1 MSESYIIHCASHNSR
16 LTRQCKRKRLKQWLI
31 QQNIDVMLLQET
43 HFTESIINTI
53 TKPFHDW
60 EMINSFEKSNSCG
73 CSTLINRKLRYK
85 ILNNVVGESGR
96 LLLTNIEISD
106 TVFSIVNMYA
116 PND

>member
-1 MSESYIIHCASHNSR
+1 MN
-16 LTRQCKRKRLKQWLI
+16 QNVV

-53 TKPFHDW
+53 TKQFHDW
-60 EMINSFEKSNSCG
+60 GIIRSLGKSNSCG
-73 CSTLINRKLRYK
+73 CSTFINRKYK

-106 TVFSIVNMYA
+106 TVFCHCLHVQCMLQMMIVTEIYSLTLHIT
-116 PND
+116 PFIKTLFV